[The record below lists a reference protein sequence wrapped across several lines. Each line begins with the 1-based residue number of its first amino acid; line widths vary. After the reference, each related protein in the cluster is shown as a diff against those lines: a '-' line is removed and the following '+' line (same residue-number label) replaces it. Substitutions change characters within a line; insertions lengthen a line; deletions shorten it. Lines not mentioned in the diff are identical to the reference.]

1 MAFRLQWR
9 KVWGKGSGYL
19 QGSKLE
25 RLFWQLYEGGSMLIV
40 QFDEV
45 VYLRSDN
52 RLKKCWRDEII
63 RKKKYESSFAGEM
76 DRIW

>member
-1 MAFRLQWR
+1 
-9 KVWGKGSGYL
+9 
-19 QGSKLE
+19 
-25 RLFWQLYEGGSMLIV
+25 MLIV